1 MEEQLTRL
9 VDTVWEKYLQTPHD
23 RRLLVAIGGI
33 PGSGKTT
40 LATTLVTL
48 LNARHASSQASAPPT
63 SSSSQEPTAPLS
75 SPSQGPQLAAYI
87 PMDGYHLTRAQ
98 LSAMPDPATAHARR
112 GAEFTFD
119 GEAFLELIKS
129 LRGPDQGQTALVVK
143 EGEDGVIYAPS
154 FDHSIKDPVPDS
166 IPILPLPAN
175 KIVVVEGIYV
185 LLDKEPWRTAAG
197 MFDLKVFVKV
207 DRETARRRL
216 VRRHVA
222 AGIVRDEEEGD
233 RRAREN
239 DLVNGDLIEEL
250 LLEVDVVVE
259 SREDG
264 GWVHS

>member
-1 MEEQLTRL
+1 
-9 VDTVWEKYLQTPHD
+9 
-23 RRLLVAIGGI
+23 
-33 PGSGKTT
+33 
-40 LATTLVTL
+40 
-48 LNARHASSQASAPPT
+48 
-63 SSSSQEPTAPLS
+63 
-75 SPSQGPQLAAYI
+75 
-87 PMDGYHLTRAQ
+87 MDGYHLTRAQ

-119 GEAFLELIKS
+119 GAAFLSLIS
-129 LRGPDQGQTALVVK
+129 TLRSSPTSQT
-143 EGEDGVIYAPS
+143 GEIIYAPS

-222 AGIVRDEEEGD
+222 AGIVQTEEEGD

-239 DLVNGDLIEEL
+239 DLVNGDLIEERL
-250 LLEVDVVVE
+250 LKVDVTVE
-259 SREDG
+259 SRDDG
-264 GWVHS
+264 GWVHG